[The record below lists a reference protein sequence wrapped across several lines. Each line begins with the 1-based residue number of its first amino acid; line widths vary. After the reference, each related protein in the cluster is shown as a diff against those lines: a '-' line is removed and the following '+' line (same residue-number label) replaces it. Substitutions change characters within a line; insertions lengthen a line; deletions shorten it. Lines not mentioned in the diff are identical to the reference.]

1 MNENTA
7 TAKPSS
13 ITSVH
18 HHTKTPEQQ
27 FKMPTWGLLTALV
40 VTLIVL
46 KLFIYIKDPKR
57 DAR

>member
-1 MNENTA
+1 MNENSE

-18 HHTKTPEQQ
+18 QHTKTPEQQ
-27 FKMPTWGLLTALV
+27 FKMPSWGLIAVLV
-40 VTLIVL
+40 ATFVVL
-46 KLFIYIKDPKR
+46 KMFIYIKDQKR